1 MFEEIGGQN
10 HPVLDDTGK
19 NLIVRKVLGDNRDKL
34 RYFGSNINKTGF
46 VSELK
51 SVISEFLQ
59 YDIDVKRLGEIRER
73 VEDSRQLSAKLD
85 DISVVYSAFKEYL
98 ADNYI
103 TSEEILSVLCS
114 VIDRSENIKRS
125 EIILDGFTGFT
136 PVQYKLLRK
145 LLRVCGQVN
154 VTVTL
159 DKREQVWKMDKKY
172 KLFYLSQ
179 KTIYHLTEIA
189 REEHCDIA
197 EPIWTGTVKEETRF
211 ADNVELGY
219 LERNL
224 FRYPVRPY
232 KEEVQNITVHC
243 LRQPEDE
250 VQKAILEFV
259 THYGLLGLMTALPTT
274 PSFMDYEAVYL
285 PKNHF
290 IKAESM
296 ETEDYLA
303 LFYPFDQLDL
313 VKKGIESRWSVS
325 GDNMMVAL
333 TMTFASEPMAKTMSF
348 QREYAEAYDWVAQQF
363 KDWAFTLTT
372 SILYYNDYDLIDEDT
387 RNLYRKG
394 MAAFG
399 GIAPSYHIELLD
411 KPTIYWDF
419 HSLLLG
425 IQMMFSFL
433 LVDGE
438 KPLRLCKHCQK
449 VFLSSRSN
457 SAFCSPRC
465 KNQYNVYKSRGKK
478 TSEED

>member
-1 MFEEIGGQN
+1 M
-10 HPVLDDTGK
+10 VLEALNVGM
-19 NLIVRKVLGDNRDKL
+19 LMMNR
-34 RYFGSNINKTGF
+34 S
-46 VSELK
+46 
-51 SVISEFLQ
+51 
-59 YDIDVKRLGEIRER
+59 
-73 VEDSRQLSAKLD
+73 
-85 DISVVYSAFKEYL
+85 
-98 ADNYI
+98 
-103 TSEEILSVLCS
+103 
-114 VIDRSENIKRS
+114 
-125 EIILDGFTGFT
+125 
-136 PVQYKLLRK
+136 
-145 LLRVCGQVN
+145 
-154 VTVTL
+154 
-159 DKREQVWKMDKKY
+159 
-172 KLFYLSQ
+172 
-179 KTIYHLTEIA
+179 
-189 REEHCDIA
+189 
-197 EPIWTGTVKEETRF
+197 
-211 ADNVELGY
+211 
-219 LERNL
+219 
-224 FRYPVRPY
+224 
-232 KEEVQNITVHC
+232 
-243 LRQPEDE
+243 PEDE

-274 PSFMDYEAVYL
+274 PSFMDYEKVYL

-303 LFYPFDQLDL
+303 LFYPFDQLDV
-313 VKKGIESRWSVS
+313 VKRGVESSWSVS
-325 GDNMMVAL
+325 GDRTMVAL
-333 TMTFASEPMAKTMSF
+333 TMTFADEPMAKTMSF

-457 SAFCSPRC
+457 SAFCSARC
-465 KNQYNVYKSRGKK
+465 KNQYNVYKSRGKNK
-478 TSEED
+478 GQDGENDD